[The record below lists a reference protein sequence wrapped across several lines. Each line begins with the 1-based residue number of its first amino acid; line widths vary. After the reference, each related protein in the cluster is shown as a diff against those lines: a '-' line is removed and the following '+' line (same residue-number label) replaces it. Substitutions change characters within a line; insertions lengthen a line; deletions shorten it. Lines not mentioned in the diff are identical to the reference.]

1 MERAARSLAKL
12 KSKHLPLSDLA
23 CAAWDQA
30 VGPRLARHT
39 RAVEMVRGTVI
50 VEVED
55 RLWQK
60 NLFGLRHQILVN
72 LNRLIGPVAT
82 DVEFR
87 IGIPRRPPQREIS
100 VGAPTGLLPVDEA
113 DRIADPVL
121 RHLYVRSRRT
131 ALG

>member
-12 KSKHLPLSDLA
+12 KSKHLPLTDLA
-23 CAAWDQA
+23 CAAWPQA
-30 VGPRLARHT
+30 VGPRLARRT

-60 NLFGLRHQILVN
+60 NLFGLRHQILAN
-72 LNRLIGPVAT
+72 LSRLIGPVAT

-87 IGIPRRPPQREIS
+87 IGIPRRPAQREEK
-100 VGAPTGLLPVDEA
+100 AATQMGLLPADEA
-113 DRIADPVL
+113 DRIADPIL
-121 RHLYVRSRRT
+121 RHLYLRSRRS